1 MISIAIPANME
12 TTLEHLRLAG
22 MLVTFADRRD
32 DGIVE
37 TTGDQVI
44 RLRSYDIPLVVGF
57 SANIGL
63 CGSDMVAE
71 RSMQFIKRHEI
82 LSEYIYG
89 RQFNSNQP
97 TLDLVAP
104 QNERLKSVR
113 DIEPGSIIA
122 TEYPNLTRNLLEDNN
137 IRTDLFLDSQA
148 TPDDL
153 KDFITN
159 CKREE
164 IVGMVIVHGRV
175 PAVMHHLNGYGV
187 YGVLVNESGKTLK
200 DNGLKILERIH
211 RIRTQ
216 LIVDPEALEGEISGE
231 IEGLKKQLDEAY
243 ILRINR
249 ESEGP
254 RQKERF

>member
-1 MISIAIPANME
+1 MISIAVPANME
-12 TTLEHLRLAG
+12 TTLEHLKLSGRP
-22 MLVTFADRRD
+22 VTFADRRD

-71 RSMQFIKRHEI
+71 RQMQFVKRHEI

-89 RQFNSNQP
+89 RQFKSNQP

-104 QNERLKSVR
+104 QNERIKTVR
-113 DIEPGSIIA
+113 EIEPGSIIA
-122 TEYPNLTRNLLEDNN
+122 TEYPNLTRSLLEDNDMK
-137 IRTDLFLDSQA
+137 TDLFLDSQT

-153 KDFITN
+153 KEFITG
-159 CKREE
+159 CKDEGL
-164 IVGMVIVHGRV
+164 VGMVIVHGRV

-200 DNGLKILERIH
+200 DNNLKILERIH
-211 RIRTQ
+211 RITTQ
-216 LIVDPEALEGEISGE
+216 LIVDPDALKSEIAEE
-231 IEGLKKQLDEAY
+231 IEGLRKNLDETY
-243 ILRINR
+243 IMRIK